1 MPSLKAV
8 SLSWTLSWAAVLLG
22 EHEGQKT
29 FPVSFGFHYFVPTQG
44 RGAGK
49 RPREAETGSLQRG
62 GRAALPWTRLA
73 EGEEATSVR
82 CGLLGPAPAVAI
94 AGAGSLPTP
103 SFPFG
108 AIPSSKTEP
117 LRRGCRRPGPEARW
131 AQRRSGGCYF
141 EASSLGRHRGVA
153 SGRGRAA
160 FPAGFLA
167 WLAP

>member
-62 GRAALPWTRLA
+62 GQAALPWTRLA
-73 EGEEATSVR
+73 EGEEVGSSAQPQPWPSQA
-82 CGLLGPAPAVAI
+82 PAPCPRQA
-94 AGAGSLPTP
+94 SL
-103 SFPFG
+103 
-108 AIPSSKTEP
+108 
-117 LRRGCRRPGPEARW
+117 
-131 AQRRSGGCYF
+131 
-141 EASSLGRHRGVA
+141 
-153 SGRGRAA
+153 
-160 FPAGFLA
+160 
-167 WLAP
+167 LAPSLHPRLSL